1 MTLSRR
7 SHEEDRAER
16 LLQWKDA
23 FTELRS
29 LPEDERSAVQTL
41 FSGSIASNPPPTRVA
56 VQGVLEETPT
66 FDSDEME
73 PALDRITSLID
84 DLSNLR
90 IAYEARS
97 TAPSTRA
104 KSDDINQALQHV
116 SELERLYETVPEP
129 LRVKDVY
136 RSPPEE
142 EETSVLDE
150 KLEEVIPEEAFRE
163 SKRQRMMTEEEGA
176 IINSILGLGV
186 LDNSVSSAS
195 GSQGDVDGH
204 QMVESR
210 LEPEDQ
216 GAVSDQVIVNRP
228 KRPGS
233 QAQMADVDGHDV
245 PASLDQHLTAEL
257 DESSPP
263 YPRLDDNF
271 ELDSISMDPMDRL
284 DRLIRIA
291 PEVKQSYERA
301 LAMPSP
307 SDHDACMELVTRMGV
322 PVIKAGI
329 PYEAEGLAASM
340 ARSGLVDFVGTE
352 DSDVLAY
359 EVSLP
364 ILQPPRSDTD
374 MCVGTTIAKRVELK

>member
-1 MTLSRR
+1 MNLSRR
-7 SHEEDRAER
+7 SHEEDRADR
-16 LLQWKDA
+16 LSQWKEA

-41 FSGSIASNPPPTRVA
+41 FSGSIASNPPPTRVD
-56 VQGVLEETPT
+56 VQEVLEETST

-90 IAYEARS
+90 LAYEARS
-97 TAPSTRA
+97 SIPSTRA
-104 KSDDINQALQHV
+104 KSDDLNQALQHI
-116 SELERLYETVPEP
+116 SELEKLYETVPEP
-129 LRVKDVY
+129 LRIKDIF

-163 SKRQRMMTEEEGA
+163 SKRQRMMTEEEGQ
-176 IINSILGLGV
+176 IIGSILGVEV
-186 LDNSVSSAS
+186 LDRDVPSPVDDQEQRANDTWLGLEDEGPESA
-195 GSQGDVDGH
+195 VDIKRRRPRAEA
-204 QMVESR
+204 QAAVVDSD
-210 LEPEDQ
+210 EDL
-216 GAVSDQVIVNRP
+216 ILVNQQRTTE
-228 KRPGS
+228 
-233 QAQMADVDGHDV
+233 ADV
-245 PASLDQHLTAEL
+245 L
-257 DESSPP
+257 SSPHLQLEDN
-263 YPRLDDNF
+263 LD
-271 ELDSISMDPMDRL
+271 LDAMDPMDRL
-284 DRLIRIA
+284 DELIRIA
-291 PEVKQSYERA
+291 PEVKQTYERA

-307 SDHDACMELVTRMGV
+307 SDHDACMELVARMGV

-359 EVSLP
+359 EVSLRLHFLHSP
-364 ILQPPRSDTD
+364 EFERLMLI
-374 MCVGTTIAKRVELK
+374 M